1 MIGSI
6 PVLILAALVGLA
18 LGFLFAWI
26 VAGSRAQKAS
36 ESALAAAKSESAAEI
51 AARDAELKKFQAEEY
66 RQREELA
73 QLRVQTTA
81 LNELKQEL
89 KQALSDREK
98 LGNDLVETR
107 AVLEAE
113 RRQMPEKV
121 ALLQGAREELS
132 DKFKALASS
141 ILDEKAKSFTEKS
154 QNDLGQLLNPLK
166 TQLEQFRSRVD
177 EVYGQESRDR
187 SALTLQVDKLTEL
200 NRKLSD
206 DANNLTKALKGSA
219 KTQGNWGEL
228 ILDRILAAS
237 GLRKGIEYAVQ
248 ESYSRDD
255 GSRGQPDVVLNL
267 PDNKHL
273 VVDSKVSLTAYAE
286 YVNADSDA
294 VREASLARHVDS
306 LRAHVRG
313 LSEKNYQSLYGLNS
327 LDNVILFV
335 PIESA
340 FILATSSDVKLWEE
354 AWKKNVL
361 LVCPSTFLFVVSTVN
376 HLWRQEQQNQNVQ
389 EIAQRGAD
397 LYDKFVGFVEDLQG
411 LDQRLTQA
419 RDSYDKA
426 FNKLKSG
433 RNNLV
438 RQAEKL
444 RDLGVRPVKSLS
456 PVLLAADL
464 DEFTPPADENPQLS
478 LAAVEE
484 LSNRE

>member
-6 PVLILAALVGLA
+6 PVLILATLVGLA
-18 LGFLFAWI
+18 LGSLIAWI
-26 VAGSRAQKAS
+26 VATSRAQKAS
-36 ESALAAAKSESAAEI
+36 EGALAVAKGDVAAEI
-51 AARDAELKKFQAEEY
+51 AKRDASLKAFQDEEY
-66 RQREELA
+66 KQREELA
-73 QLRVQTTA
+73 QLRVQASTMF
-81 LNELKQEL
+81 ELKQEL
-89 KQALSDREK
+89 KQALEDREN
-98 LGNDLVETR
+98 LGLELAEAR
-107 AVLEAE
+107 AVLDAE
-113 RRQMPEKV
+113 RKQMPEKV

-132 DKFKALASS
+132 DRFRALASS

-166 TQLEQFRSRVD
+166 TQLEQFRTRVD

-187 SALTLQVDKLTEL
+187 SALTSQVDKLTEL
-200 NRKLSD
+200 NRRLSE
-206 DANNLTKALKGSA
+206 DATNLTKALKGSS

-237 GLRKGIEYAVQ
+237 GLRKGSEYTVQ

-255 GSRGQPDVVLNL
+255 GTRGQPDVILHL

-286 YVNADSDA
+286 YVNAETDA
-294 VREASLARHVDS
+294 VREGCLARHIDS
-306 LRAHVRG
+306 VRAHIRG

-354 AWKKNVL
+354 AWRKNVL

-411 LDQRLTQA
+411 IDQRLAQA

-444 RDLGVRPVKSLS
+444 RELGVRPVKSLS

-464 DEFTPPADENPQLS
+464 DELSPPSDDNAQLS

-484 LSNRE
+484 LPYRK